1 MWWKTVE
8 RHMKQRE
15 EAVLK
20 VARKSIGG
28 SFIFHQ
34 STNLF
39 ILYWF
44 YIICQWLFNLTQ
56 QFCIEEGLWETNYFP
71 FVGRVLNH
79 DSEVMTKQNKW
90 HWIQNHVVIHLL
102 LNDNSM
108 HAKKKRDR
116 LSPAQTGILIQFLW
130 LSKSFFCHRALHT
143 EEISHWHC
151 GHSRQKVSIAR
162 GHREKCYFYFIKCF
176 VCFKG
181 QTKNNQHWEFWY
193 GEVQWVIQ
201 YELCVPLIKGW
212 NPKYAL
218 CVNTDTSREKRW
230 RHPEGEKG
238 QWEHPEIKNWRIP
251 QTDRNTAN

>member
-15 EAVLK
+15 EAVFK

-44 YIICQWLFNLTQ
+44 YMICQWLFNLTQ

-79 DSEVMTKQNKW
+79 DCEVMTKQNKW

-108 HAKKKRDR
+108 HAKKKRIAFLRHKQAYWYNFYD
-116 LSPAQTGILIQFLW
+116 SQSHFFATGHYILKRF
-130 LSKSFFCHRALHT
+130 H
-143 EEISHWHC
+143 
-151 GHSRQKVSIAR
+151 
-162 GHREKCYFYFIKCF
+162 
-176 VCFKG
+176 
-181 QTKNNQHWEFWY
+181 
-193 GEVQWVIQ
+193 
-201 YELCVPLIKGW
+201 
-212 NPKYAL
+212 
-218 CVNTDTSREKRW
+218 TDTVDTQGRK
-230 RHPEGEKG
+230 
-238 QWEHPEIKNWRIP
+238 
-251 QTDRNTAN
+251 

>member
-116 LSPAQTGILIQFLW
+116 LSPAQTGILIQFLR
-130 LSKSFFCHRALHT
+130 LSKSFFLPQGTTYWRDFTLTLWTLKAESKYCTR
-143 EEISHWHC
+143 S
-151 GHSRQKVSIAR
+151 Q
-162 GHREKCYFYFIKCF
+162 REMLFLFY
-176 VCFKG
+176 
-181 QTKNNQHWEFWY
+181 
-193 GEVQWVIQ
+193 
-201 YELCVPLIKGW
+201 
-212 NPKYAL
+212 
-218 CVNTDTSREKRW
+218 
-230 RHPEGEKG
+230 
-238 QWEHPEIKNWRIP
+238 
-251 QTDRNTAN
+251 

>member
-108 HAKKKRDR
+108 HAKKKKG
-116 LSPAQTGILIQFLW
+116 SPFSGTNRHIDTISTTLKVIFFATGHYILKRF
-130 LSKSFFCHRALHT
+130 H
-143 EEISHWHC
+143 
-151 GHSRQKVSIAR
+151 
-162 GHREKCYFYFIKCF
+162 
-176 VCFKG
+176 
-181 QTKNNQHWEFWY
+181 
-193 GEVQWVIQ
+193 
-201 YELCVPLIKGW
+201 
-212 NPKYAL
+212 
-218 CVNTDTSREKRW
+218 TDTVDTQCRK
-230 RHPEGEKG
+230 
-238 QWEHPEIKNWRIP
+238 
-251 QTDRNTAN
+251 